1 MKRLLA
7 AWLLCLM
14 LPAFAFAFDLSAYG
28 IDDVTGTAADLAA
41 SHIEDRL
48 SLEGHPYRLF
58 SSGGVYIGFH
68 ENEDEPALFMLYDE
82 ALRCFARGQLPSS
95 RAELCSLYSDGDA
108 VLLALVLP
116 MKPTAQFLCARIG
129 TDGHLI
135 WQNMADYDT
144 LHSTIALPDGAG
156 GAWLGTQVNDQL
168 DYDPYA
174 GTRLTHVNDR
184 GEIESSRVLKTG
196 KEILLIHSAVSH
208 PESGCVTLYG
218 SLVAKS
224 KDVYTA
230 LAVTLD
236 PAGNILDTQ
245 ARDFSMC
252 ADTDFGFR
260 IGADGTPFVFSRGG
274 LYSGGKG
281 FLVPFDD
288 LPTLSPPALHFQ

>member
-7 AWLLCLM
+7 VWLLCLM
-14 LPAFAFAFDLSAYG
+14 LPAFAFAFDLSAYE
-28 IDDVTGTAADLAA
+28 IDDVVGTAADLAA
-41 SHIEDRL
+41 SHIEDRF

-58 SSGGVYIGFH
+58 SSGSVYVGFH
-68 ENEDEPALFMLYDE
+68 ENEDKPALFMLYDE
-82 ALRCFARGQLPSS
+82 ALYCFARGQLPSS
-95 RAELCSLYSDGDA
+95 RAELCSLYPDGDA

-116 MKPTAQFLCARIG
+116 MKPKAQFLCARIG
-129 TDGHLI
+129 RDGQLI
-135 WQNMADYDT
+135 WQNMADYDA

-156 GAWLGTQVNDQL
+156 GAWLGAQVNDAQE
-168 DYDPYA
+168 YAPYA

-218 SLVAKS
+218 SLVARS
-224 KDVYTA
+224 KDIYTA

-236 PAGNILDTQ
+236 PAENILDTQ

-252 ADTDFGFR
+252 ADTDFSF
-260 IGADGTPFVFSRGG
+260 
-274 LYSGGKG
+274 
-281 FLVPFDD
+281 
-288 LPTLSPPALHFQ
+288 